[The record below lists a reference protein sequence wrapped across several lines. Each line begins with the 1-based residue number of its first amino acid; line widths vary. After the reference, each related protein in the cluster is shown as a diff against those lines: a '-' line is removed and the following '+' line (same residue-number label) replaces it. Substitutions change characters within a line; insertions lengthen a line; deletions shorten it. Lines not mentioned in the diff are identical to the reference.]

1 MKPTYESSYIMQ
13 DKINEEIVASLISKK
28 WKCDMVR
35 QGHYDS
41 FDYIAMR
48 GDNIVA
54 FIELRS
60 RSHDYGEFKDCFISL
75 TKLLR
80 ANELKQTTGLPCFFV
95 VSWLDRSGW
104 VNLDQIFK
112 LKRSG
117 KKWSRRNNPEIS
129 ELLGSIPIDKFKM
142 FN

>member
-54 FIELRS
+54 FIELR
-60 RSHDYGEFKDCFISL
+60 
-75 TKLLR
+75 
-80 ANELKQTTGLPCFFV
+80 
-95 VSWLDRSGW
+95 
-104 VNLDQIFK
+104 
-112 LKRSG
+112 
-117 KKWSRRNNPEIS
+117 
-129 ELLGSIPIDKFKM
+129 
-142 FN
+142 